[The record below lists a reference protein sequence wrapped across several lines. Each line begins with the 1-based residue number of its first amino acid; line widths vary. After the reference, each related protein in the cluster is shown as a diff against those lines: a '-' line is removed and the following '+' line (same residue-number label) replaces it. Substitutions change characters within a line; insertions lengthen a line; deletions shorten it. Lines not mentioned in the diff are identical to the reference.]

1 MKKILCFGDSNTYG
15 YIPGSGERYDKDTRW
30 SGILQTLLPDHEII
44 EGGCNNRNGF
54 IDSDGGNNLTGYKV
68 LPEYLNSN
76 PDIVILSIGIND
88 LQKFYNPDIEL
99 IKQGLLKMS
108 KQIISTG
115 AKLIIVSTPILRENI
130 LNGFFSFQ
138 FNEVSIK
145 KSKLL
150 PQIYKTISEETNS
163 VYIDINKFVKVSE
176 IDGLHFSEES
186 HKIIANKIF
195 EIIKNL

>member
-30 SGILQTLLPDHEII
+30 SGILQTLLPDYEII